1 MLSYHMENDE
11 EGGVPKMKKMALL
24 LCAVLFICTC
34 AACSMEKKT
43 ISVAYDLSAS
53 PKNIDPQNASTQD
66 AAILLRHIM
75 QGLYHIDSDGNVQK
89 ALAEDTSVS
98 EDGKTYTVTIR
109 EDAQWFYLDEE
120 KNEQSAPELTISSS

>member
-1 MLSYHMENDE
+1 MENDE

-24 LCAVLFICTC
+24 LCAVLFICPCT
-34 AACSMEKKT
+34 ACSMETET

-75 QGLYHIDSDGNVQK
+75 QG
-89 ALAEDTSVS
+89 ALS
-98 EDGKTYTVTIR
+98 Y
-109 EDAQWFYLDEE
+109 
-120 KNEQSAPELTISSS
+120 

>member
-1 MLSYHMENDE
+1 
-11 EGGVPKMKKMALL
+11 MKKMALL

-34 AACSMEKKT
+34 AACSMEKET

-98 EDGKTYTVTIR
+98 EDGKPILSR
-109 EDAQWFYLDEE
+109 FGRMRSGFIWMRR
-120 KNEQSAPELTISSS
+120 KMSSLRR